1 MKLLRRVVRA
11 TETGRHGAAAAW
23 SATLSIA
30 AAASGSTGDPPPPAV
45 ETAVVSA
52 EDLPWPML
60 LGARVA
66 ALESLLPVVEK
77 VVLVPDEATFLA
89 EISRWSASGRW
100 PVLLED
106 DLHAPRFIRRFAP
119 KRVFRRSSVGELPAD
134 AATRQARSLDAVVR
148 AFGGDPA
155 AESLAKVFEDAG
167 FAPPGIVLT
176 DFADP
181 AWLAAVALAAGRGQ
195 FLEALPGDF
204 GGVSDRLDP
213 AGLARLDE
221 AVRAALDRT
230 GQPYA
235 GTGDAIEAVTLC
247 RTLPVKANAALPDG
261 RKVSVAVRQLD
272 ANADLAVAD
281 LLGRDAEGGR
291 YAIVSQIFGTPPQC
305 VAAAMSSLFI
315 DRSEVW
321 LLNSY
326 REEGDWAMFA
336 MGPLGRLLEQVGYRS
351 RTVEGAE
358 GAVEAAWLGFRDAP
372 PPDLLLLNSSGDP
385 DRMSLGADRLG
396 WVQDLPLLDRPLAVQ
411 FVHSFSLA
419 RPDDPETLG
428 GAWLREGVYAYVGAV
443 SEPFLASFI
452 PPRFLMERVAN
463 MVPFLVAARQI
474 EGAFAPPW
482 RVMSY
487 GDPLML
493 AAPPA
498 RHRLPRVPPP
508 AAELVPGRDL
518 REAAKDSLRIASEEG
533 SPDAFL
539 RAMHDLALLGRDEVA
554 ASLWRAAVQ
563 RGVGSAVAPQAQGI
577 FFRLRDLDGFVEAWN
592 ADPAPSPRART
603 MLWQLANP
611 RLAET
616 GDAELLMLLQ
626 RNLRGPRREVDLAR
640 VAPAL
645 RRVLGAGVARRIV
658 QREFDAAAA
667 ADRPRYQAL
676 LDSLPPP
683 AP

>member
-1 MKLLRRVVRA
+1 M
-11 TETGRHGAAAAW
+11 
-23 SATLSIA
+23 
-30 AAASGSTGDPPPPAV
+30 
-45 ETAVVSA
+45 VSS
-52 EDLPWPML
+52 DRLPWPML

-89 EISRWSASGRW
+89 EISRWSATGRW

-119 KRVFRRSSVGELPAD
+119 KRIFRRSSVGDLPID
-134 AATRQARSLDAVVR
+134 AATRQARSLEAVVR

-155 AESLAKVFEDAG
+155 TENLAGVFEAAG
-167 FAPPGIVLT
+167 FAPPGVVLT
-176 DFADP
+176 DFTDP

-195 FLEALPGDF
+195 FLEALPGDY

-213 AGLARLDE
+213 AGLARLD
-221 AVRAALDRT
+221 AAIRSALDRT
-230 GQPYA
+230 GHPYA
-235 GTGDAIEAVTLC
+235 ATGDAIEAITLC
-247 RTLPVKANAALPDG
+247 RALPVRANASLPDG
-261 RKVSVAVRQLD
+261 RKVSIAVRQID

-281 LLGRDAEGGR
+281 LLGRNGDGGR
-291 YAIVSQIFGTPPQC
+291 YAVASQIFGTAPQC

-315 DRSEVW
+315 ERSEVW

-336 MGPLGRLLEQVGYRS
+336 MGPLGGLLEQVGYRS
-351 RTVEGAE
+351 RTVEGADGE
-358 GAVEAAWLGFRDAP
+358 VETAWLGFREAA
-372 PPDLLLLNSSGDP
+372 PPDLLVLNSSGDP
-385 DRMSLGADRLG
+385 DRMSLGSDRLG

-419 RPDDPETLG
+419 RPDDPKTLG

-452 PPRFLMERVAN
+452 PPRFLMERLAN

-474 EGAFAPPW
+474 EGAFSPPW
-482 RVMSY
+482 RVMTY

-498 RHRLPRVPPP
+498 RHRLPRVTPP
-508 AAELVPGRDL
+508 AAELVPGSDL
-518 REAAKDSLRIASEEG
+518 RDAAKESLRNAAEEG
-533 SPDAFL
+533 SAESF
-539 RAMHDLALLGRDEVA
+539 RIAMHDLALLGRDEMAV
-554 ASLWRAAVQ
+554 SLWRAAAAK
-563 RGVGSAVAPQAQGI
+563 GVGPAVAAWAQAA
-577 FFRLRDLDGFVEAWN
+577 FFRLGDLEGFIEAWN
-592 ADPAPSPRART
+592 ADPSPSERART

-611 RLAET
+611 RLASTE
-616 GDAELLMLLQ
+616 DAELLMLLQ
-626 RNLRGPRREVDLAR
+626 GNLRDPRRDVDLAR
-640 VAPAL
+640 LVPAM
-645 RRVLGAGVARRIV
+645 RRVLGGGVARRIV

-667 ADRPRYQAL
+667 ADRGRFQPL
-676 LDSLPPP
+676 LDRLPPP
-683 AP
+683 SP